1 MNKPQDLIR
10 LLRPQHWVK
19 SGFVLVGLLFGHVW
33 GDTELLWRIL
43 AAAAGFSLVASCI
56 YVLNDMADLAAD
68 RIHPL
73 KRHRPLAAGRVSPNA
88 AIALALASG
97 VSGGVLG
104 YYASPMV
111 AILLAIYGVMNIAY
125 SLRLKRVVILD
136 VFIIAAGFMLR
147 ILAGTSGV
155 GIPPSQWLLLCGLML
170 TLFLGF
176 VKRRAELGGGEAGG
190 KAVQRKVLQDYSPA
204 LLDHMITVAAAGI
217 IMSYSLYT
225 VSPDTIALHGTTH
238 LIATVPLVMYGV
250 FRYIFLL
257 HARHQGEDPARDTVR
272 DPHLI
277 VTFVIWLGLTLW
289 LIAH

>member
-1 MNKPQDLIR
+1 MNKPRDLIR

-19 SGFVLVGLLFGHVW
+19 SGFVFVGLLFGHVW
-33 GDTELLWRIL
+33 GDTALVWRVL
-43 AAAAGFSLVASCI
+43 AAAAGFSLVSSCI
-56 YVLNDMADLAAD
+56 YVLNDLADCEAD
-68 RIHPL
+68 RKHPV
-73 KRHRPLAAGRVSPNA
+73 KRLRPLAAGRVSLNA
-88 AIALALASG
+88 AIVLAMTSG
-97 VSGGVLG
+97 VLGGVLG
-104 YYASPMV
+104 YYASPLV
-111 AILLAIYGVMNIAY
+111 AGLLAIYGVMNIAY
-125 SLRLKRVVILD
+125 TLRLKRVVILD

-176 VKRRAELGGGEAGG
+176 VKRRAELGEGEEGG
-190 KAVQRKVLQDYSPA
+190 KSVQRKVLRDYSPA

-225 VSPDTIALHGTTH
+225 VSADTIAMHGTTH

-257 HARHQGEDPARDTVR
+257 HARRQGEDPAREVMR

-277 VTFVIWLGLTLW
+277 VTFAAWLGLTLW
-289 LIAH
+289 LIAR